1 MVDAAGQ
8 ITVLLGRLERG
19 DRSALDLLLPLVYEH
34 LKNVAHGQLRGERAG
49 HTLNTTALVHEA
61 YLKLVG
67 QKTTWQSRAHFVGVA
82 AQAMRRILVDYARA
96 RLAEKR
102 GAGAERVTLSDELH
116 GELVR
121 PEELVALDEALVRL
135 KALDARQAAVVE
147 FHFFG
152 GLTHQEI
159 AMLLDVSEPTVG
171 RDWRAA
177 RAWLGAQMGH

>member
-1 MVDAAGQ
+1 VAERQGQ

-19 DRSALDLLLPLVYEH
+19 DKAAMDALLPLVYEH
-34 LKNVAHGQLRGERAG
+34 LKDVAHRQLRAERSG

-61 YLKLVG
+61 YMKLVG
-67 QKTTWQSRAHFVGVA
+67 QRASWQNRAHFVGVA

-102 GAGAERVTLSDELH
+102 GAGPERVTLSDELH

-121 PEELVALDEALVRL
+121 PEELVALDEALMRL
-135 KALDARQAAVVE
+135 RALDARQAAVVE

-159 AMLLDVSEPTVG
+159 ALLLDVSEPTVG

-177 RAWLGAQMGH
+177 RAWLGTQIPH